1 MATFRGLIL
10 GSMLACSAA
19 AAGLAAQTGSL
30 DCETLQFGEDCDVS
44 SLMQTDRVS
53 VMPGINERVSDSFE
67 MADEY
72 DAHMPVGSS
81 DTLKVSLAA
90 QVAQV
95 SLPDHFSDARF
106 YIMTLTYALC
116 FAIVAELFKRWQ
128 SQGMEASED
137 EEELINTE
145 SFFIGGKQSIEK
157 PAVDNAPIF
166 DLGGS
171 ADFDALAE
179 AVRSQ
184 DESRC
189 LQLVKARHAA
199 RKEDACGSTALHIAA
214 QCGSS
219 AMAKILIEHGAKVNA
234 RTAWDE
240 TPLHIAAREGSAEV
254 CQLLLE
260 HGAEINAAD
269 ANSQTPVLAA
279 ALAGKEAACEMLLA
293 KDAGVHGTADSEL
306 PPLLNSLLFRR
317 MFIGATPKEVFE
329 TDAVDTIDEDG
340 F

>member
-1 MATFRGLIL
+1 MAIFRGLIL
-10 GSMLACSAA
+10 GSIVACSAA
-19 AAGLAAQTGSL
+19 AAAVDTPDEEL
-30 DCETLQFGEDCDVS
+30 DVS

-53 VMPGINERVSDSFE
+53 VVPGVNERVSDAFD

-72 DAHMPVGSS
+72 DASMPAGPA
-81 DTLKVSLAA
+81 DTLKTSLAA

-106 YIMTLTYALC
+106 YIMTATYALC

-171 ADFDALAE
+171 VDFDALAE

-189 LQLVKARHAA
+189 LQIVKARHAA
-199 RKEDACGSTALHIAA
+199 RKEDACGCTALHIAA

-219 AMAKILIEHGAKVNA
+219 AMAKILIQHGAAVNA
-234 RTAWDE
+234 RGAWDE

-260 HGAEINAAD
+260 HGAEVNAAD
-269 ANSQTPVLAA
+269 ANGQTPVLAA

-317 MFIGATPKEVFE
+317 MFIGATPKEIFE

>member
-1 MATFRGLIL
+1 MAIFRGLIL
-10 GSMLACSAA
+10 GSIVACSAA
-19 AAGLAAQTGSL
+19 AAAVDTPDEEL
-30 DCETLQFGEDCDVS
+30 DVS

-95 SLPDHFSDARF
+95 PLPDHFSDARF

-171 ADFDALAE
+171 VDFDALAE

-189 LQLVKARHAA
+189 LQIVKARHAA
-199 RKEDACGSTALHIAA
+199 RKEDACGCTALHIAA

-219 AMAKILIEHGAKVNA
+219 AMAKILIQHGAAVNA
-234 RTAWDE
+234 RGAWDE

-260 HGAEINAAD
+260 HGAEVNAAD
-269 ANSQTPVLAA
+269 ANGQTPVLAA

-317 MFIGATPKEVFE
+317 MFIGATPKEIFE